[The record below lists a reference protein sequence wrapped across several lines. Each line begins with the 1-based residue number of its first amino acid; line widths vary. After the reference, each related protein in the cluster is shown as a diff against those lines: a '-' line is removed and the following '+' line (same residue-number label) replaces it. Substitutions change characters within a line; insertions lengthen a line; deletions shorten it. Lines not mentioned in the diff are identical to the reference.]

1 MDEIG
6 NACLDVQAKLLRALQ
21 EKEITKVGSR
31 TSEKVDLRVVAAT
44 NMDLSEEIKKKS
56 FREDLYYRLT
66 VVEIKVPPLRERKS
80 DIPLLVDRFL
90 QKYGMEYRDRLL
102 RMDSEALKILER
114 YSWPGN
120 IRELENVVQ
129 RAVIMADGPIGVKD
143 LPDFLKYEIEFPEE
157 ELMPLRDM
165 ERQYIKRVLLYA
177 EGNKT
182 KAAKILKISRK
193 TLRDKLD

>member
-1 MDEIG
+1 MHLHQNYQVSQATKTASATDD
-6 NACLDVQAKLLRALQ
+6 AVCLRGMVDD
-21 EKEITKVGSR
+21 
-31 TSEKVDLRVVAAT
+31 SE
-44 NMDLSEEIKKKS
+44 